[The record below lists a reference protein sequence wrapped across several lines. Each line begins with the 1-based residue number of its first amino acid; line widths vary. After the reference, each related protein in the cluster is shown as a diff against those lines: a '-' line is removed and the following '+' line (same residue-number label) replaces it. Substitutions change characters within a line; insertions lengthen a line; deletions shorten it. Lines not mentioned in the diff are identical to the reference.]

1 MTWRENGQKFEL
13 YVLSLWFLFVLI
25 IVVTVEIPICFEP
38 SCRFIGYGELLS
50 NNVVSLIALVFVL
63 AGVLFYYRFKYR
75 VAGSK
80 ALPVKIVKI
89 QDLNYEHLTF
99 LTTYIIP
106 LICFNLSSVRYLL
119 ALGILLL
126 VIGAIYV
133 KTDKFYANP
142 TLALLGFRIY
152 QSELHT
158 RTGDRPQITL
168 ISLEKLVEGD
178 SIDYQA
184 LDEKIYFVRKKNER

>member
-1 MTWRENGQKFEL
+1 MAWRENRQKFEL
-13 YVLSLWFLFVLI
+13 YILSLWFLFVLI
-25 IVVTVEIPICFEP
+25 IVITAEIPFCFEAG
-38 SCRFIGYGELLS
+38 CHFIGYAELLS
-50 NNVVSLIALVFVL
+50 RNIVSLIALVFVL
-63 AGVLFYYRFKYR
+63 GGILFYYRFKYHI
-75 VAGSK
+75 AGSK
-80 ALPVKIVKI
+80 ALPVKIAKI

-106 LICFNLSSVRYLL
+106 LICFNLSSIRYLL

-133 KTDKFYANP
+133 RTDKFYANP

-152 QSELHT
+152 QSELNT
-158 RTGDRPQITL
+158 RTGDRAQITL

-178 SIDYQA
+178 SIDYQK
-184 LDEKIYFVRKKNER
+184 LDERIYFARKKNER